1 MDAHRDVV
9 CAAAYDELDVD
20 AVGIDRVVV
29 AGLRRAALPAS
40 SSDVDE
46 GDGVRVAHRDV
57 ERLVGDAVDA
67 DLRGVEH
74 LGEPMSTVMSSPAA

>member
-29 AGLRRAALPAS
+29 ARLLEQLAGLVER
-40 SSDVDE
+40 VDE
-46 GDGVRVAHRDV
+46 GTACGLPIETWSASWATPSTLTFVVV
-57 ERLVGDAVDA
+57 E
-67 DLRGVEH
+67 DLG
-74 LGEPMSTVMSSPAA
+74 